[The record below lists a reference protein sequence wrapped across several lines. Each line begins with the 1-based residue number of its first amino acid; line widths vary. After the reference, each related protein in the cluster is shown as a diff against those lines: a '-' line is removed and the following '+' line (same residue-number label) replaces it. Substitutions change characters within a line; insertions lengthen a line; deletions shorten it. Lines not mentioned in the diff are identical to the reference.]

1 MRRIEFEKDEQAVS
15 ELRDVV
21 KNGKRTVS
29 DVIRSELLLLAYES
43 KENEKIADILHIN
56 RDKPFSG

>member
-43 KENEKIADILHIN
+43 KENEKKN
-56 RDKPFSG
+56 Q